1 MAKEAAGPSLFAK
14 PKTRKKTVIQL
25 LRDART
31 YQLSEDGCSH
41 KSTEAWEELI
51 RRYSGKIEFHAKVA
65 YLRGVDSELE
75 ELKARGVQGLFEAV
89 VDYKMK
95 RAQFGTWAS
104 QRIRGAIT
112 PIRGGCG
119 MNVPLL
125 LNTTDAP
132 EEDGKEASVTVACES
147 TDLLREAQLSEI
159 WRMVDQLPL
168 RQRIVLRL
176 IFKWGESM
184 RKVGEMLGISTEAV
198 SQLQERGIKNLQ
210 KMVTREAA

>member
-31 YQLSEDGCSH
+31 YQLSEDGRSH

-119 MNVPLL
+119 MNAPLL
-125 LNTTDAP
+125 LNATDAP